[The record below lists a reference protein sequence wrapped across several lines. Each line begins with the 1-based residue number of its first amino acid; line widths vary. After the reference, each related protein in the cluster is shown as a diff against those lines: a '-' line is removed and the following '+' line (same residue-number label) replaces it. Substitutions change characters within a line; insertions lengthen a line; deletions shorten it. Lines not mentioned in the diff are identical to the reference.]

1 MVIYGNYLV
10 KGDILN
16 LYLTKSEMK
25 LLENISFYY
34 NINLEILLGLIIVK
48 NRFDKKLL
56 YVQMI

>member
-34 NINLEILLGLIIVK
+34 NINLEILLGLIIGK